1 MSHPTPQALLPN
13 YLPYTVVR
21 LAEDCSRLAVHRT
34 KTSYKTGET
43 VGSTIHFPSDR
54 VKTTC
59 HLPFFWALAVCPQK
73 LQTRCKRTQPWKR
86 KTSNTRSG
94 LQPQMTLFTD
104 RSLQTPPYQG
114 KINKLPSSS
123 YRNHH
128 RVADLTG
135 CYRTT
140 CFPCSLSCTLTC
152 WSRSRYLFSPQRNA
166 CSPPPRWQA
175 KTPASFITNSNW
187 LHLPGILFSSFTT
200 SFRLLLPSF
209 LQRTALFPGL
219 SSPWPA
225 AAGCSVLPS
234 FTKLASG
241 LLSS

>member
-1 MSHPTPQALLPN
+1 MQEDTTLKKKNLQHPQRPTAPDDSL
-13 YLPYTVVR
+13 
-21 LAEDCSRLAVHRT
+21 HR
-34 KTSYKTGET
+34 
-43 VGSTIHFPSDR
+43 
-54 VKTTC
+54 
-59 HLPFFWALAVCPQK
+59 QK
-73 LQTRCKRTQPWKR
+73 PT
-86 KTSNTRSG
+86 
-94 LQPQMTLFTD
+94 
-104 RSLQTPPYQG
+104 TPPYQG

-140 CFPCSLSCTLTC
+140 CSPCSLSCTLTC
-152 WSRSRYLFSPQRNA
+152 WSRSRYLFSPQCNA

-225 AAGCSVLPS
+225 AAGSSVLPS

-241 LLSS
+241 LLFFLGSLNSRLCRPWSAANASR